1 MRGPPIPRK
10 ELMFVLT
17 SIDFAPTGIGRT
29 TSKAREKATTV
40 TGTLSPERL
49 DESTDIDVVLMPITI
64 LGKAPSASTVMPCSR
79 SAWLTR
85 FLIGS
90 TLTSSDATATE
101 KAFRPRRV
109 SASERN
115 CPSVFAGPLEIGGEP
130 AAVCGG
136 LPGGVGRVPG
146 FCGRPRG

>member
-1 MRGPPIPRK
+1 
-10 ELMFVLT
+10 MFVLT

-29 TSKAREKATTV
+29 TSKAKENATTE
-40 TGTLSPERL
+40 TGAPSPERV

-64 LGKAPSASTVMPCSR
+64 LGKAPSARTVIPWSR
-79 SAWLTR
+79 SVWLTR

-101 KAFRPRRV
+101 KAFRPRSV

-115 CPSVFAGPLEIGGEP
+115 CPSVFADPLEPSGEP
-130 AAVCGG
+130 VAVCGAA
-136 LPGGVGRVPG
+136 PGGGG
-146 FCGRPRG
+146 AYT